1 MKYKILCIST
11 LIVVQLIKC
20 VRYFYFFVDFLEQSR
35 GSEFKTCFGA
45 LTHLIVTVIYELQ
58 ETKDVI
64 QLVAP

>member
-1 MKYKILCIST
+1 MYIYTNCCPVDQVRQIL
-11 LIVVQLIKC
+11 L
-20 VRYFYFFVDFLEQSR
+20 FFVDFLEQSR